1 MPENCKGCDQY
12 PTQPASST
20 AMSRGVIAPECS
32 LPGTDVASPLSLS
45 YVSSQTQAQDQ
56 TEVQPRLKV
65 GAGEA
70 KVEGLEN
77 KDEGTGTS
85 TPSASASATVA
96 MLAGQGFKAPDLGE
110 VKPSVIIEFCDR
122 CRWAPRATW
131 IQTEL
136 FLTFPNP
143 ILRSITLMP
152 LNAPETGGRFRVWVD
167 VGKGMG
173 DELAWDRKTEGG
185 FPELKVLKQRIRNLV
200 QPDMGL
206 GHSDVHGKTG
216 EAK

>member
-1 MPENCKGCDQY
+1 
-12 PTQPASST
+12 
-20 AMSRGVIAPECS
+20 MSRGVIAPECS
-32 LPGTDVASPLSLS
+32 LPGADVASPLSVS

-96 MLAGQGFKAPDLGE
+96 MLAGQGFKAPDLRE

-122 CRWAPRATW
+122 CRW
-131 IQTEL
+131 
-136 FLTFPNP
+136 
-143 ILRSITLMP
+143 
-152 LNAPETGGRFRVWVD
+152 
-167 VGKGMG
+167 
-173 DELAWDRKTEGG
+173 
-185 FPELKVLKQRIRNLV
+185 
-200 QPDMGL
+200 
-206 GHSDVHGKTG
+206 
-216 EAK
+216 